1 VSNVGV
7 VTLHRSSSYGGTLQ
21 AYATYLV
28 LRKLNFNVEFVNY
41 TNKNEQSQDKWICY
55 RSDRSFIENIRGTL
69 RNILLLQPFYRNK
82 SYKEFHSKLPT
93 AKKKYNCITRMNKI
107 KYDILLSGSDQLWN
121 PLIFGELDPVFFLG
135 FGQAKKKIAYAASM
149 GSYKFRNNET
159 IKVASYINNYTFIS
173 AREEHVVDE
182 ILKITGRH
190 CPVVLDP
197 TLLVSKQ
204 AWIKVLNIKTPKIKN
219 YILLY
224 LIGIN
229 GDYYRKY
236 YAKIVKYY
244 SKRTNLPV
252 YYVSPDYRKVNGT
265 DVALKGVTPTK
276 FLELIRNASLVLT
289 SSYHG
294 IAFSINFG
302 KKFVALQNPN
312 NPIRLQFL
320 LETFELNDQIVDNE
334 TTNYEL
340 PLKNIDY
347 DKIHAKLSAQR
358 IYSLQWLRRA
368 MN

>member
-1 VSNVGV
+1 
-7 VTLHRSSSYGGTLQ
+7 
-21 AYATYLV
+21 
-28 LRKLNFNVEFVNY
+28 
-41 TNKNEQSQDKWICY
+41 
-55 RSDRSFIENIRGTL
+55 
-69 RNILLLQPFYRNK
+69 
-82 SYKEFHSKLPT
+82 
-93 AKKKYNCITRMNKI
+93 
-107 KYDILLSGSDQLWN
+107 
-121 PLIFGELDPVFFLG
+121 VFFLG

-204 AWIKVLNIKTPKIKN
+204 AWIKALNIKTPKIKN

-236 YAKIVKYY
+236 YAKVVKYY

-252 YYVSPDYRKVNGT
+252 YYVSPDYRKVNGA

-312 NPIRLQFL
+312 NPIRLQYL
-320 LETFELNDQIVDNE
+320 LETFELNDQIVDKE
-334 TTNYEL
+334 TTNYDL